1 MQNRAIKKNWHS
13 PKGHSDELQ
22 INIHHKDIRTMQQ
35 PLLDGSSKETE
46 VLDMAPIQ
54 HADGLTS
61 SEAAIRLEQYGY
73 NELQEEE
80 VNVSLKTT

>member
-1 MQNRAIKKNWHS
+1 
-13 PKGHSDELQ
+13 
-22 INIHHKDIRTMQQ
+22 MQQ

-61 SEAAIRLEQYGY
+61 SEAAIRLKQYGY
-73 NELQEEE
+73 NELQEEK